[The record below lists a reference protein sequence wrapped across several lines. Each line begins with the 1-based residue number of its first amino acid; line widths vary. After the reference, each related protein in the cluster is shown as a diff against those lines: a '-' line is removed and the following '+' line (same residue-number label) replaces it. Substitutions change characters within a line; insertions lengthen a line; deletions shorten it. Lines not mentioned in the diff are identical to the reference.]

1 MKLFK
6 RLMTALLAG
15 VLAMGMLAGCSG
27 APAAPNTP
35 LPSDAEALALYQ
47 GVSETCT
54 RYNVKTPVYAAEL
67 EPIAQEI
74 AKAAVIHRY
83 YTTQPPAAVIDKAK
97 TDVSALVDG
106 AEYLGY
112 DLKPYDTAANPPLSV
127 TSMKDKIIQKGAN
140 RMGIVIITL
149 TNADTKEE
157 VKYECTVYAR
167 FPDAAAQE

>member
-1 MKLFK
+1 MKWFK
-6 RLMTALLAG
+6 CLMTALLAA
-15 VLAMGMLAGCSG
+15 VLAVGMLAGCSG

-35 LPSDAEALALYQ
+35 LPNDAEALALYQ
-47 GVSETCT
+47 GVSETCKK
-54 RYNVKTPVYAAEL
+54 YNVKTPVYCAEL

-83 YTTQPPAAVIDKAK
+83 YTEPSAAAINKAK
-97 TDVSALVDG
+97 MDVSALMDG
-106 AEYLGY
+106 AEYLVY
-112 DLKPYDTAANPPLSV
+112 ELHPYDTAAKAPLSV
-127 TSMKDKIIQKGAN
+127 NSMKNTIIQKGAN
-140 RMGIVIITL
+140 RVGIAIVTL

>member
-6 RLMTALLAG
+6 RLMTALLAA
-15 VLAMGMLAGCSG
+15 VLAVGMLAGCSG

-74 AKAAVIHRY
+74 AKA
-83 YTTQPPAAVIDKAK
+83 K

-106 AEYLGY
+106 AEYLVY
-112 DLKPYDTAANPPLSV
+112 DLNPYDTAAKTPLSV